1 MSIRPDHRS
10 WFWAAVVLTALKLW
24 LVDSQTIFAIGPAI
38 HDDRLFVELAAN
50 LIKGDWLGSYNQFT
64 LAKGPMF
71 PLFIAAAFWLG
82 VPLMLAQQLLYAA
95 ASATL
100 TYSLFPWLRHG
111 AARFGLYA
119 VLLWNPMSYDAGN
132 LSRLMRQNLYTPLA
146 LFTIAGLVMLV
157 ARRYEAWPR
166 QLWPATLAGLSF
178 GAFWLT
184 REESVWLLPA
194 VTLLL
199 LGPIISLRREWLQRW
214 RPVALGLGVFT
225 GAALLPSLTIS
236 TLNWQHY
243 GWFGT
248 VEFRAKEFKAAYGAL
263 TRPLVGPELDQV
275 PVTRQMRE
283 ALYGLSPAFARLKP
297 HLEGPVG
304 DHWSDKD
311 HFPAADRQ
319 MRGGWFVWAIRDASN
334 AAGLAPDAR
343 TAMQHYQQIADEV
356 NSACDAGLVPA
367 RPPRHGFVPPITGG
381 LVRPILLGAIEY
393 TGYFLG
399 FQGFTAYSPDSIG
412 DYAELK
418 SFRDYVGTTLSH
430 APRSPEPPAPERSA
444 RNQRKLQALE
454 RIGLGFGHIISWLG
468 PFLLLVGA
476 VRGIESLIDRRLS
489 LPLGLAAALL
499 SACGAYL
506 AINILVQVTSFHN
519 MSPAALASAYPLYL
533 IALGAIAT
541 DAIRAWRK
549 VTLNAI
555 EPPGSTHASRWS
567 WLAPIGVACV
577 VFAARLGEIHGYASD
592 VPHNEQWYVEA
603 RDILAPW
610 LHGTLGLRD
619 FFIPHLEH
627 VPVWTRLLVWL
638 QVVVSGRWDPLV
650 QMTVNAILHTGF
662 IWLVARWSFQTLRPT
677 SAAVLA
683 VVLMLGGSLPH
694 AWENITW
701 GFQSQFPLALVLL
714 WLHVHGAC
722 THTPGCKAWW
732 FAQLAALAGLF
743 TLAGMWLSPF
753 AVLASWLWTG
763 SRHPRR
769 QWVPWMIAV
778 LGAAMLMLT
787 QSRIEGS
794 SSFAQFV
801 QSPLAFLHACLHL
814 LGWPSMLPGAVA
826 IIQLPWLIHALRL
839 RSRGEVAPVD
849 RIIFSLGLWSF
860 AQALLLAFT
869 RTGDTGVFISRH
881 GDLLFVGVLAGA
893 LALTRLMPRTGRIR
907 SLYLALV
914 VVWSGLGFTGLVRNS
929 TEGHADYF
937 HQHAAHN
944 ADFRRT
950 AVQQYLT
957 SGDRSMLESTT
968 ARWALAEN
976 PDLVAE
982 MLDQSDFR
990 ALLPASVN
998 PQSTPD
1004 TVGSFVR
1011 WLQAHWW
1018 WLLGGGF
1025 AATAIGF
1032 GLLIR
1037 QRHSPAWVPPLVP
1050 VTGPWLWRISAA
1062 VAGLAV
1068 ALMFT
1073 WSNPLAFNQEIRW
1086 QRMLGGDRA
1095 VPGMSFD
1102 FVGPSEYGSD
1112 RLQGAAP
1119 ILPEVLRNQ
1128 FFGTA
1133 PAGPELTCTVDSSP
1147 FNLTT
1152 PWLIVPYAGYPVGNG
1167 NGLRLRI
1174 LDEQGQAVGD
1184 EIGCPGPNL
1193 EGIGYWV
1200 VDVRNHPG
1208 RSAILVLYDGRTD
1221 TEAWVAVAPP
1231 IRTPDPA
1238 FAEVLAQGLANE
1250 KHAGTHRGLAIIALI
1265 AALCAAGSWPGRWGR
1280 RLESPK
1286 P

>member
-1 MSIRPDHRS
+1 MSIRPDHRG

-50 LIKGDWLGSYNQFT
+50 LIKGEWLGPYNQFT

-71 PLFIAAAFWLG
+71 PLFIAAVFWLG
-82 VPLMLAQQLLYAA
+82 VPLMLAQQMLYAS

-100 TYSLFPWLRHG
+100 VCSLFPWLRHG

-157 ARRYEAWPR
+157 ARRHEAWRR
-166 QLWPATLAGLSF
+166 QLWPAVLAGLSF

-194 VTLLL
+194 VMLLW
-199 LGPIISLRREWLQRW
+199 LGLFLSLGREWLRRW
-214 RPVALGLGVFT
+214 RPVALGLGIFT

-236 TLNWQHY
+236 SLNWQHY

-283 ALYGLSPAFARLKP
+283 ALYELSPAFARLKP

-319 MRGGWFVWAIRDASN
+319 MRGGWFVWAIRDAIN

-367 RPPRHGFVPPITGG
+367 RPPRHGFVPPITGRM
-381 LVRPILLGAIEY
+381 VRPILRGATEY

-418 SFRDYVGTTLSH
+418 SFRDYVGTSLSH
-430 APRSPEPPAPERSA
+430 APRSPESVAPERSA
-444 RNQRKLQALE
+444 HNQWKLQTLE
-454 RIGLGFGHIISWLG
+454 RIGLGFGHILSWLG
-468 PFLLLVGA
+468 PLLLLVGA
-476 VRGIESLIDRRLS
+476 VRGLESLIDRRLS

-533 IALGAIAT
+533 IALGAIAA
-541 DAIRAWRK
+541 DAIYAWRK
-549 VTLNAI
+549 TPFNTV
-555 EPPGSTHASRWS
+555 EPPSSTHLSRWS

-577 VFAARLGEIHGYASD
+577 VLAARLGEIHGYAGA
-592 VPHNEQWYVEA
+592 VPHNDQWYVEA
-603 RDILAPW
+603 RDIIAPW
-610 LHGTLGLRD
+610 LQGTLGLKS
-619 FFIPHLEH
+619 FFIPHFEH
-627 VPVWTRLLVWL
+627 VPAWTRMLVWL
-638 QVVVSGRWDPLV
+638 QVVITGRWDPLV
-650 QMTVNAILHTGF
+650 QMTVNAMLHAGF

-677 SAAVLA
+677 SAALLTGVLI
-683 VVLMLGGSLPH
+683 LGGSLPH

-701 GFQSQFPLALVLL
+701 GFQSQFPLALVFL

-722 THTPGCKAWW
+722 THTPGSKTWW
-732 FAQLAALAGLF
+732 LAQLAALAGLF
-743 TLAGMWLSPF
+743 TLAGMWLAPF
-753 AVLASWLWTG
+753 AVLASWWWTG
-763 SRHPRR
+763 GRHQRR
-769 QWVPWMIAV
+769 QWFPWIIAA
-778 LGAAMLMLT
+778 LGAGMGVLA
-787 QSRIEGS
+787 QSRLEGGG
-794 SSFAQFV
+794 SFAQIL
-801 QSPLAFLHACLHL
+801 QSPLAFLHAWLHV
-814 LGWPSMLPGAVA
+814 LGWPSILPGAVA

-839 RSRGEVAPVD
+839 RGQGAAAPLD

-860 AQALLLAFT
+860 AQAGLLAFT
-869 RTGDTGVFISRH
+869 RTGDTSDFVSRN

-907 SLYLALV
+907 SLYLALA
-914 VVWSGLGFTGLVRNS
+914 VVWSVLVFTGLVRNS
-929 TEGHADYF
+929 TEGHAGYF
-937 HQHAAHN
+937 HQHAANN

-957 SGDRSMLESTT
+957 AGDRSMLESAT
-968 ARWALAEN
+968 ARWALAED
-976 PDLVAE
+976 PDLITA

-1004 TVGSFVR
+1004 TVGSSVR

-1025 AATAIGF
+1025 AAAALGF
-1032 GLLIR
+1032 GVSIR
-1037 QRHSPAWVPPLVP
+1037 QNHSPLLVPPLTP
-1050 VTGPWLWRISAA
+1050 VTGPWHWRISAA

-1068 ALMFT
+1068 ALMFA
-1073 WSNPLAFNQEIRW
+1073 WSNPLAFNQELRW

-1095 VPGMSFD
+1095 VTGMSFA

-1119 ILPEVLRNQ
+1119 ILPEILRNQ

-1133 PAGPELTCTVDSSP
+1133 PAGPEFTCTVVSSP
-1147 FNLTT
+1147 FELTT
-1152 PWLIVPYAGYPVGNG
+1152 PWLIVPYAGYPVGSG
-1167 NGLRLRI
+1167 NGIRLRI
-1174 LDEQGQAVGD
+1174 LDARGQAIGD

-1200 VDVRNHPG
+1200 VDVRNHQG

-1231 IRTPDPA
+1231 IRSADPA
-1238 FAEVLAQGLANE
+1238 FAETLARGLENE
-1250 KHAGTHRGLAIIALI
+1250 KHAGTHRALAVIALI
-1265 AALCAAGSWPGRWGR
+1265 AALCAVVSWPTRKVR
-1280 RLESPK
+1280 QFESAQP
-1286 P
+1286 